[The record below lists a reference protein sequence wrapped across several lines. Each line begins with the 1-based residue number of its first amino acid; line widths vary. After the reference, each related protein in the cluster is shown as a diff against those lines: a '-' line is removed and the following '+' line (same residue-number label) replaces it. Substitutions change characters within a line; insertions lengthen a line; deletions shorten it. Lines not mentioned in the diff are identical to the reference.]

1 MERGMA
7 LKSINIG
14 ESGIKGR
21 EQVLHIR
28 EIIIGT

>member
-1 MERGMA
+1 MA
-7 LKSINIG
+7 LKSFNIG

-21 EQVLHIR
+21 EQVLHIW